1 MNSLC
6 GDELI
11 LGNKDGQYLRLSA
24 DEIVTMAPTLTRAI
38 FGKRPLRFHRE
49 TQPDSP
55 TNRRHDYGGQNQT
68 A

>member
-24 DEIVTMAPTLTRAI
+24 DEIVTMAPTHPRYFRQASLTIPEEDAAH
-38 FGKRPLRFHRE
+38 PPNE
-49 TQPDSP
+49 QE
-55 TNRRHDYGGQNQT
+55 